1 MTEVASACM
10 AKMFVNGKIGLRG
23 VFPPE
28 ALDAEARAY
37 FLREAAKL
45 DITVDQYIERRLA

>member
-1 MTEVASACM
+1 MLA
-10 AKMFVNGKIGLRG
+10 NGRVQQKG

-37 FLREAAKL
+37 FLAEAAKL
-45 DITVDQYIERRLA
+45 DITVDEVVERRLF